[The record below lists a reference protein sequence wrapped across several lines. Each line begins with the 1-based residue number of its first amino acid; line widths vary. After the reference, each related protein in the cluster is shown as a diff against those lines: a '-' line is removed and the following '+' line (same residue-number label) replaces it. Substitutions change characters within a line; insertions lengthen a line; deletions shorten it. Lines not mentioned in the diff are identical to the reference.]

1 MAKPLPVR
9 YPQTQYFRCIDAQ
22 NQPANYVGDWPEQGK
37 VYSGS
42 VRTSVHTGSVRMW
55 LDGFH
60 AEEPWGCFML
70 ERFEHFA
77 TLHLN

>member
-9 YPQTQYFRCIDAQ
+9 YPQMHYFRCIDAQ
-22 NQPANYVGDWPEQGK
+22 NQPANYAGDWPEQGK
-37 VYSGS
+37 VYSGN
-42 VRTSVHTGSVRMW
+42 VRTNMHTGAARMW

-60 AEEPWGCFML
+60 AEEPWGCFTL